1 MRADPGRAAWRPA
14 KGVSGMS
21 AEMVFGAVHS
31 RAGQA
36 GDVSSAPGGLLD
48 VLGVAAVVLDADGRI
63 VLWSPQAEVLF
74 GYTAQEALGQY
85 AARLLLEEK
94 HLEQVLELFARV
106 MASGESWAG
115 GFPIRCKD
123 GHTRVVEFRNMRLED
138 VRGGLYALGIATDQA
153 TLREVERG
161 LALSVR
167 LIEQS
172 PIGLAVLDT
181 DLRFVTVNPTLE
193 RINGLPAADHIGQRP
208 REVLPHLNTDVEA
221 AIRQVLET
229 GVPQLDQPAVGR
241 TAADPGRERAWSVS
255 RYRLE
260 DPGGRVLGV
269 AASIVDVTE
278 RRRAENEAARARRRL
293 TLIADASLR
302 IGTTLDLEQTARELA
317 EVCVPDVADV
327 AEVDVLD
334 SVLQGHAAETH
345 EGPALFCS
353 LAVTAACPLAA
364 RAADSPGELA
374 VYDTDRL
381 AAQCVNLRRPL
392 RVPRVDRRDL
402 PRIARC
408 PQAVE
413 LLARAG
419 LHSYLAVPLT
429 ARGEILGVLGL
440 KRTRTPEPFTHDDEV
455 LAGELAARA
464 ALSID
469 NARWYRSQRHA
480 ALALQR
486 HLLPQHPPHLVG
498 LEVAS
503 RYQPAAAAVEVGGD
517 WFDAIPLAGDR
528 TALVVGDVMGS
539 GINAAATMGQLRTA
553 TRAFADLDLAP
564 AEVLERLDHTTTRL
578 EEAITTC
585 AYAVYDP
592 HRAQCRISLAGHLPP
607 ALVRPGRAPR
617 LLDLPTGT
625 PLGVGGVPF
634 RTAAFD
640 LDPGDQLVLYTD
652 GLVETRDQPI
662 DQRLNTLLGLLDDP
676 ERPLEETCDRLLHA
690 LRHPDDHDDVAL
702 LIARARPTPGHQASR
717 P

>member
-1 MRADPGRAAWRPA
+1 MIAVGA
-14 KGVSGMS
+14 
-21 AEMVFGAVHS
+21 FGAVHG
-31 RAGQA
+31 RADQT

-85 AARLLLEEK
+85 AARLLLAEE
-94 HLEQVLELFARV
+94 HLEQVLDLFAQV
-106 MASGESWAG
+106 MTSGESWAG

-123 GHTRVVEFRNMRLED
+123 GRTQMVEFRNMRLED
-138 VRGGLYALGIATDQA
+138 VQGDLYALGIASDQA
-153 TLREVERG
+153 TLQKAERG

-167 LIEQS
+167 LFEQS

-181 DLRFVTVNPTLE
+181 DLRFVAVNPALE
-193 RINGLPAADHIGQRP
+193 QINGLPAADHLGQRL
-208 REVLPHLNTDVEA
+208 RKVLPHLDTDVEA
-221 AIRQVLET
+221 TVRQVLQS
-229 GVPQLDQPAVGR
+229 GIPLLDQPTVGR
-241 TAADPGRERAWSVS
+241 TAADPGHEHAWSVS
-255 RYRLE
+255 HYRLE
-260 DPGGRVLGV
+260 GPGGRVLGT

-278 RRRAENEAARARRRL
+278 RRRTETEAARARRRL
-293 TLIADASLR
+293 ALIADASLR

-317 EVCVPDVADV
+317 EVCVPDLADV
-327 AEVDVLD
+327 AAVDVLD
-334 SVLQGHAAETH
+334 TVLQGHTAETR
-345 EGPALFCS
+345 EGPALFRP
-353 LAVTAACPLAA
+353 LAVTAAGPTEAA
-364 RAADSPGELA
+364 RAADPPGELA

-381 AAQCVNLRRPL
+381 AAQCVNLRHPI
-392 RVPRVDRRDL
+392 RVPRVEGRDL
-402 PRIARC
+402 PRIARS

-429 ARGEILGVLGL
+429 ARGEILGLLDL
-440 KRTRTPEPFTHDDEV
+440 KRTHNPEPFTHDDEV

-486 HLLPQHPPHLVG
+486 HLLPQHPPHMVG

-503 RYQPAAAAVEVGGD
+503 RYQPAAATAEVGGD

-564 AEVLERLDHTTTRL
+564 AEVLELLDRTTTRL
-578 EEAITTC
+578 EETIATC
-585 AYAVYDP
+585 AFAIYDP
-592 HRAQCRISLAGHLPP
+592 HRAQCRVCLAGHLPP
-607 ALVRPGRAPR
+607 VLVPPGRAPH
-617 LLDLPTGT
+617 LLDLPPGA
-625 PLGVGGVPF
+625 PLGVGCIPF
-634 RTAAFD
+634 RTATFD
-640 LDPGDQLVLYTD
+640 MGPGDQLILYTD

-702 LIARARPTPGHQASR
+702 LIARAQPAPHQAFR

>member
-1 MRADPGRAAWRPA
+1 
-14 KGVSGMS
+14 
-21 AEMVFGAVHS
+21 MVFGTVHG
-31 RAGQA
+31 RAERV

-48 VLGVAAVVLDADGRI
+48 VLGVAAVVLDASGRI
-63 VLWSPQAEVLF
+63 VLWSPQAKDLF

-94 HLEQVLELFARV
+94 HLGQAAELFARV

-123 GHTRVVEFRNMRLED
+123 GHTRMVEFRNMRLED
-138 VRGGLYALGIATDQA
+138 GRGNFHALGITTDQA
-153 TLREVERG
+153 VLREVERN

-167 LIEQS
+167 LIEQA

-181 DLRFVTVNPTLE
+181 DLRFVTVNPALE
-193 RINGLPAADHIGQRP
+193 RINGVPAADHLGRRP
-208 REVLPHLNTDVEA
+208 YEVLPHLDIDVDSTT
-221 AIRQVLET
+221 RQVLET
-229 GVPQLDQPAVGR
+229 GVPLLDRPVVGR
-241 TAADPGRERAWSVS
+241 TAADPDHEHAWSVS

-260 DPGGRVLGV
+260 DSGGRVLGV
-269 AASIVDVTE
+269 ATSVVDVTE
-278 RRRAENEAARARRRL
+278 QRRAETEAARAQQRL

-302 IGTTLDLEQTARELA
+302 IGTTLDLERTARELA
-317 EVCVPDVADV
+317 EVCVPDLADV
-327 AEVDVLD
+327 ATVDVLD

-345 EGPALFCS
+345 EGPARFRA
-353 LAVTAACPLAA
+353 LAVAAAGPTEAA
-364 RAADSPGELA
+364 RAADPPGELA

-381 AAQCVNLRRPL
+381 AAQCVNLRRPV
-392 RVPRVDRRDL
+392 RVPRVEGRDL

-408 PQAVE
+408 PRAVE

-429 ARGEILGVLGL
+429 ARGEILGALGL
-440 KRTRTPEPFTHDDEV
+440 KRTGNPEPFTHDDEV

-486 HLLPQHPPHLVG
+486 HLLPQQPPRLVG
-498 LEVAS
+498 LEIAS

-517 WFDAIPLAGDR
+517 WFDAIPLAGDK

-564 AEVLERLDHTTTRL
+564 TEVLELLDRTTTRL
-578 EEAITTC
+578 EETITTC

-592 HRAQCRISLAGHLPP
+592 HRAQCRICLAGHLPP
-607 ALVRPGRAPR
+607 ALARPGRAPR
-617 LLDLPTGT
+617 LLDLPPGA
-625 PLGVGGVPF
+625 PLGVGGIPF
-634 RTAAFD
+634 RTATFD
-640 LDPGDQLVLYTD
+640 MVPGDQLILYTD

-662 DQRLNTLLGLLDDP
+662 DRRLNTLLSLLDDP
-676 ERPLEETCDRLLHA
+676 GRPLEETCDRLLHA
-690 LRHPDDHDDVAL
+690 LRQPDDHDDVAL
-702 LIARARPTPGHQASR
+702 LIARARPTPTAR
-717 P
+717 PPGPDTPLFSAGAGTHA

>member
-1 MRADPGRAAWRPA
+1 
-14 KGVSGMS
+14 
-21 AEMVFGAVHS
+21 MVFGAVHG
-31 RAGQA
+31 RTEQA

-63 VLWSPQAEVLF
+63 VLWSPQAKDLF

-123 GHTRVVEFRNMRLED
+123 GHTRMVEFRNMRLED
-138 VRGGLYALGIATDQA
+138 SRGNFYALGIATDQA
-153 TLREVERG
+153 ILREVERG

-167 LIEQS
+167 LIDQS

-181 DLRFVTVNPTLE
+181 DLRFVTVNPALE
-193 RINGLPAADHIGQRP
+193 RINGLPAADHIGRRP
-208 REVLPHLNTDVEA
+208 GEVLPHLDTDVEA
-221 AIRQVLET
+221 TIRQVLET

-241 TAADPGRERAWSVS
+241 TAADPGREHAWSVS

-278 RRRAENEAARARRRL
+278 RRRAESEAARARRRL
-293 TLIADASLR
+293 ALIADASLR
-302 IGTTLDLEQTARELA
+302 VGTTLDLEQTARELA
-317 EVCVPDVADV
+317 EVCVPDLADV
-327 AEVDVLD
+327 AAVDVLD
-334 SVLQGHAAETH
+334 SVLQGHAAESH
-345 EGPALFCS
+345 EGPALFRP
-353 LAVTAACPLAA
+353 LAVTTAGPTEAA
-364 RAADSPGELA
+364 RAADPPGELA

-381 AAQCVNLRRPL
+381 AAQCVNLRRPV
-392 RVPRVDRRDL
+392 RVPRVDGRDL

-408 PQAVE
+408 PQAAE

-429 ARGEILGVLGL
+429 ARGEILGVLDL
-440 KRTRTPEPFTHDDEV
+440 KRTRNSEPFTHDDEV

-486 HLLPQHPPHLVG
+486 HLLPQHPPHMVG

-503 RYQPAAAAVEVGGD
+503 RYQPAAATAEVGGD
-517 WFDAIPLAGDR
+517 WFDAIPLAGDK

-564 AEVLERLDHTTTRL
+564 AEVLTRLDHTTTRL

-592 HRAQCRISLAGHLPP
+592 HHAQCRICLAGHLPP
-607 ALVRPGRAPR
+607 ALARPGRAPR
-617 LLDLPTGT
+617 LLDLPTGA

-634 RTAAFD
+634 QTAVLD
-640 LDPGDQLVLYTD
+640 LSPGDQLVLYTD

-676 ERPLEETCDRLLHA
+676 ERPLEETCDRLLHT
-690 LRHPDDHDDVAL
+690 LRHPDDRDDVAL
-702 LIARARPTPGHQASR
+702 LIARARPALHQASR

>member
-1 MRADPGRAAWRPA
+1 MIVEGA
-14 KGVSGMS
+14 
-21 AEMVFGAVHS
+21 FGAVHG
-31 RAGQA
+31 RAERA
-36 GDVSSAPGGLLD
+36 GDVSSTPGGLLD
-48 VLGVAAVVLDADGRI
+48 VLGVAPVVLDADGRI
-63 VLWSPQAEVLF
+63 VLWSPQAENLF
-74 GYTAQEALGQY
+74 GYTAEEALGRY
-85 AARLLLEEK
+85 AARLLLEEE
-94 HLEQVLELFARV
+94 HLEQVAELFDRV
-106 MASGESWAG
+106 MVSGESWAG

-123 GHTRVVEFRNMRLED
+123 GHTRMVEFRNMRMED
-138 VRGGLYALGIATDQA
+138 GRGDFYALGTATDQA
-153 TLREVERG
+153 TLREVERN

-167 LIEQS
+167 LIEQA

-181 DLRFVTVNPTLE
+181 DLRFVTVNPALE
-193 RINGLPAADHIGQRP
+193 RINGVPAAGHLGRRP
-208 REVLPHLNTDVEA
+208 REVLPHLDIDVDSTT
-221 AIRQVLET
+221 RQVLET
-229 GVPQLDQPAVGR
+229 GVPLLDRPVAGR
-241 TAADPGRERAWSVS
+241 TAADPDHEHAWSVS

-260 DPGGRVLGV
+260 DSGGRVLGV
-269 AASIVDVTE
+269 ATSVVDVTKQ
-278 RRRAENEAARARRRL
+278 RRAEIEAARARRRL

-317 EVCVPDVADV
+317 EVCVPDLADV
-327 AEVDVLD
+327 ATVDVLD

-345 EGPALFCS
+345 EGPALFRA
-353 LAVTAACPLAA
+353 LAVVSVCPSEAA
-364 RAADSPGELA
+364 RAADPPGELA

-381 AAQCVNLRRPL
+381 AAQCVNLRRPV
-392 RVPRVDRRDL
+392 RVPHVEGCDL

-408 PQAVE
+408 PRAVE

-429 ARGEILGVLGL
+429 ARGEILGALGL
-440 KRTRTPEPFTHDDEV
+440 KRTGNPEPFTHDDEV

-486 HLLPQHPPHLVG
+486 HLLPQHPPHPVG

-517 WFDAIPLAGDR
+517 WFDAIPLAGDK

-553 TRAFADLDLAP
+553 TRAFADLGLAP
-564 AEVLERLDHTTTRL
+564 AEVLQRLDHTATRL
-578 EEAITTC
+578 EETIITC

-607 ALVRPGRAPR
+607 ALVRPGRAPQ
-617 LLDLPTGT
+617 LLDLPTGA
-625 PLGVGGVPF
+625 PLGVGGIPF
-634 RTAAFD
+634 QTATFD
-640 LDPGDQLVLYTD
+640 LVPGDQLILYTD

-662 DQRLNTLLGLLDDP
+662 DQRLNTLLGLLDAP
-676 ERPLEETCDRLLHA
+676 GRPLEETCDRLLHA

-702 LIARARPTPGHQASR
+702 LIARARPTPDNQAPR